1 MYETKIKTALWWA
14 YDSPGNIGWILYF
27 IGYGKFT
34 AKGGFTVHLSAG
46 LLLAVPAL
54 LMLIGIIEL
63 VSERIHKLDRKL
75 PAVRFWRGFGVLTF
89 GGLLAAVLSAVTLQS
104 NISTANGILML
115 IGGTLC
121 FVFAGLIAVS
131 FKKQKR
137 GQNENI

>member
-1 MYETKIKTALWWA
+1 MYETKIKTAMWWA
-14 YDSPGNIGWILYF
+14 YDIPGNIGWILYF
-27 IGYGKFT
+27 IGCGKFI

-89 GGLLAAVLSAVTLQS
+89 GGLLGAVLSAVTLQS

-131 FKKQKR
+131 FKKLK
-137 GQNENI
+137 

>member
-14 YDSPGNIGWILYF
+14 YDIPGNIGWILYF
-27 IGYGKFT
+27 IGYGKFI
-34 AKGGFTVHLSAG
+34 AKGGFTAHLSAG

-131 FKKQKR
+131 FKKLK
-137 GQNENI
+137 

>member
-1 MYETKIKTALWWA
+1 MWWA
-14 YDSPGNIGWILYF
+14 YDIPGNIGWILYF
-27 IGYGKFT
+27 IGFGKFI
-34 AKGGFTVHLSAG
+34 AKGGFAVHLSVG

-54 LMLIGIIEL
+54 LMLVGIVEL

-75 PAVRFWRGFGVLTF
+75 PAVRFWRGFGALTF
-89 GGLLAAVLSAVTLQS
+89 GGLLGAMLSAVTLQS

-131 FKKQKR
+131 FKKLK
-137 GQNENI
+137 

>member
-14 YDSPGNIGWILYF
+14 YDIPGNIGWILYF

-34 AKGGFTVHLSAG
+34 AKGGFTAHLSAG

-75 PAVRFWRGFGVLTF
+75 PAVRFWRG
-89 GGLLAAVLSAVTLQS
+89 SAVPYHGENCSGQAHGFRSLS
-104 NISTANGILML
+104 EWYCRN
-115 IGGTLC
+115 
-121 FVFAGLIAVS
+121 AVS
-131 FKKQKR
+131 
-137 GQNENI
+137 